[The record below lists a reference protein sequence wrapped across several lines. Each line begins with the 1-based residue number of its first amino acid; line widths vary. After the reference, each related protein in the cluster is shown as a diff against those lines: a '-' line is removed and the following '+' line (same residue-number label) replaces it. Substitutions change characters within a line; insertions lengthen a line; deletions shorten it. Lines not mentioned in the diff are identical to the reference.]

1 MLSFSLR
8 SRALEGSDSHTWR
21 NWLRDA
27 RQTLKNR
34 YVDSGNV
41 LALLRNH
48 CALVDQLLVRIWQT
62 IDWGG
67 KPALLAVGGYG
78 RGELYP
84 YSDVDLLILIK
95 PGTQISLSAQIEQLI
110 GLLWDAGLE
119 VGHSVRTSDES
130 IALAHQ
136 DVSVQTNLLESRFL
150 TGNASLAQHFLV
162 DFKKAL
168 DRRAFFLTKEKEQAQ
183 RHLRYHD
190 SAFNLEPNVKESPGG
205 LRDLQTILWITRAA
219 LIGHTWQALYKAGL
233 ITAGETRMLRDHERT
248 LQNLRARLHYL
259 AGRREDRLLFDY
271 QANLAET
278 YGYDAASPHEKSE
291 RIMQRYYRSA
301 KVVSVLNEIVLQNLR
316 TEIFPRAETEPRL
329 LNQNFQ
335 IRHGLLEL
343 RHENVFSE
351 DPHAVFKCFLTL
363 QTHEQVHGLSAATL
377 RALWRANRVINKDFR
392 NDPVNRRLFMALFRA
407 PQGLTHTLRHMNQ
420 YGLLGRYIPAF
431 GRIVGK
437 MQHDLFHV
445 YTVDEHILF
454 VVRNLRRFTLAE
466 FQHEYP
472 LCSRLIGTFERPEVL
487 YIAALFHDIAK
498 GRGGDHSALGAVD
511 VLRFCR
517 DHEVL
522 SEDTELISWL
532 VKNHLTMSSV
542 AQKKDLSDPYV
553 IGEFTEMVANHRR
566 LDALYLLTVADIRGT
581 SPKVWNAWKGKLLED
596 LYHASKKR
604 LSDGV
609 DARGAEARKLEA
621 RHILQHYL
629 LEPSSYLAWW
639 AELEEDYFWRH
650 EAHEIAWHTRNIR
663 GNPTP
668 SRPIVKAR
676 LARHGDGVQVMIYA
690 PDRED
695 LFARI
700 CAAFERTHYNIVE
713 AKIYTTRNN
722 HALDTFVI
730 MDYANIK
737 VHYRD
742 LLSYI
747 EYEVLQML
755 AQSGPPPSARPSR
768 LSRHLKH
775 FPIEPKVTIEPDTQA
790 ARYVLSVVAGDMP
803 GLLLRIAHVLLAHH
817 IQFYSAKITTLG
829 ERAEDTFVIKGP
841 TEMLDAKQ
849 IDMLKMELQEKLKA

>member
-1 MLSFSLR
+1 MPSPSLR
-8 SRALEGSDSHTWR
+8 SRTLQGSDSHTWR
-21 NWLRDA
+21 YWLREA
-27 RQTLKNR
+27 RQALKTR
-34 YVDSGNV
+34 YFDNGNV
-41 LALLRNH
+41 LALLHNH
-48 CALVDQLLVRIWQT
+48 CVLVDQLLTRIWQT
-62 IDWGG
+62 IDW
-67 KPALLAVGGYG
+67 KNEPALLAVGGYG

-84 YSDVDLLILIK
+84 YSDIDLLILIQ
-95 PGTQISLSAQIEQLI
+95 PGTQTSLSAQLEQLV

-119 VGHSVRTSDES
+119 VGHSVRTPDES
-130 IALAHQ
+130 IALATQ

-150 TGNASLAQHFLV
+150 TGNASLTQRFLA
-162 DFKKAL
+162 DFKEAL
-168 DRRAFFLTKEKEQAQ
+168 DGPAFFLAKEKEQAQ

-205 LRDLQTILWITRAA
+205 LRDLQTVLWITRA
-219 LIGHTWQALYKAGL
+219 GHMGNTWQALYKAGL
-233 ITAGETRMLRDHERT
+233 ITPRETRMLRDHERS

-271 QANLAET
+271 QASLAES
-278 YGYDAASPHEKSE
+278 YGYDSASPHEKSE
-291 RIMQRYYRSA
+291 QIMQRYYRSA
-301 KVVSVLNEIVLQNLR
+301 KVVSVLNEILLQNLR
-316 TEIFPRAETEPRL
+316 TVIFPRADPQPQL
-329 LNQNFQ
+329 INQNFQ
-335 IRHGLLEL
+335 VRHGLLEL
-343 RHENVFSE
+343 RHENVFRE
-351 DPHAVFKCFLTL
+351 EPHAIFECFLTL
-363 QTHEQVHGLSAATL
+363 QTHAEVRGLSAATL
-377 RALWRANRVINKDFR
+377 RALWRADRIINKDFR

-454 VVRNLRRFTLAE
+454 VVRNLRRFTLLE

-472 LCSRLIGTFERPEVL
+472 LCSRLIGKFERPEVL

-498 GRGGDHSALGAVD
+498 GRGGDHSTLGAVD
-511 VLRFCR
+511 VQRFCR

-542 AQKKDLSDPYV
+542 AQKKDLSDPHV
-553 IGEFTEMVANHRR
+553 IGEFTEMVANDRR

-581 SPKVWNAWKGKLLED
+581 SPKVWNAWKGKLLDD

-604 LSDGV
+604 LSDGH
-609 DARGAEARKLEA
+609 DASGVEARKLEA
-621 RHILQHYL
+621 RHILQQYL
-629 LEPSSYLAWW
+629 LEPTSYLAWW
-639 AELEEDYFWRH
+639 AELDEDYFWRH

-663 GNPTP
+663 GDPTP
-668 SRPIVKAR
+668 RRPIVKAR

-713 AKIYTTRNN
+713 AKIYTTKNN

-747 EYEVLQML
+747 EYEVSQML
-755 AQSGPPPSARPSR
+755 AQSGPPPSPRPSR

-775 FPIEPKVTIEPDTQA
+775 FPLEPQVNIEPDTQA

-803 GLLLRIAHVLLAHH
+803 GLLLRVANVLLAHH
-817 IQFYSAKITTLG
+817 IQLYSAKITTLG

-841 TEMLDAKQ
+841 TDTLDARQLEKL
-849 IDMLKMELQEKLKA
+849 IRELQEKLKA